1 MHELGIVF
9 TILERLEKVAED
21 ENLSHIKRC
30 TMEIGEVSSVLPE
43 YLKDCFEWAAKKRAP
58 LFGDTTLEVE
68 TIHAVTYCNSCGG
81 TYDTV
86 PNGITCPYCGS
97 RETELVTGN
106 EINIKEIEAE

>member
-9 TILERLEKVAED
+9 SILDRLEDVAKEN
-21 ENLSHIKRC
+21 NLSHIRRV
-30 TMEIGEVSSVLPE
+30 TLELGEVSTVIPE
-43 YLKDCFEWAAKKRAP
+43 YVTPCFDWAVKKRP
-58 LFGDTTLEVE
+58 LFGDTSLEIE
-68 TIHAVTYCNSCGG
+68 TIHAVTVCNNCHK

-86 PNGITCPYCGS
+86 PNGITCPFCGS